1 MPPPWVKKV
10 TIKEE
15 QIVLTVQADDF
26 RTGENLEISGYA
38 TQTSGAFAVFDIIKT
53 VPDPN
58 PDDTVNMYVTAT
70 PSRPFTKGEAVTVTL
85 RAGPVWVSVL
95 EEPPTGQSRHH
106 RLSRLTRPKRARPGV
121 SLDQRHMPSPR
132 PGRTTIRHPQ
142 EVKTAFRPAER
153 SGRPGT
159 RSAGTGLYHG
169 TWWDL
174 HQDDE
179 LEQVIARPLYPG
191 CCRKT
196 AIRSTGMTCES
207 WPRR

>member
-95 EEPPTGQSRHH
+95 EEPPTGQES
-106 RLSRLTRPKRARPGV
+106 A
-121 SLDQRHMPSPR
+121 
-132 PGRTTIRHPQ
+132 PQ
-142 EVKTAFRPAER
+142 AKPPHPAEE
-153 SGRPGT
+153 GT
-159 RSAGTGLYHG
+159 TWSVVRSAAYAEPSSGE
-169 TWWDL
+169 
-174 HQDDE
+174 DDDQTSAGSE
-179 LEQVIARPLYPG
+179 DSFQAG
-191 CCRKT
+191 
-196 AIRSTGMTCES
+196 
-207 WPRR
+207 